1 MIEVVNVEHKTVL
14 EGETRI
20 AIDTD
25 DGLYIVIVE
34 WVDMRRDRPYTE
46 ANITRVQRVKKGES
60 KWYENGEW
68 ENIPNWD
75 AIEEKVWEVFEQVF
89 EQS

>member
-1 MIEVVNVEHKTVL
+1 MMEVVNVEHKTVL

-20 AIDTD
+20 TIDTD

-46 ANITRVQRVKKGES
+46 ANITRVQRVREGES

-75 AIEEKVWEVFEQVF
+75 AIEEKVWEAF

>member
-14 EGETRI
+14 EGETHMT
-20 AIDTD
+20 IDTD
-25 DGLYIVIVE
+25 DALYIVIIE
-34 WVDMRRDRPYTE
+34 WVEFPDEMRYKE
-46 ANITRVQRVKKGES
+46 VNITRVQKVMKGES

-75 AIEEKVWEVFEQVF
+75 AIEEKVWEVFEQ
-89 EQS
+89 S

>member
-1 MIEVVNVEHKTVL
+1 MMEVVNVEHKTVL

-46 ANITRVQRVKKGES
+46 ANITRVQRVRKGES

-75 AIEEKVWEVFEQVF
+75 AIEEKVWEVFEQ
-89 EQS
+89 S